1 MRRPRYGTIQSAVR
15 AALDAT
21 GKRDKDIAQLL
32 GIRGSTLSYATEESD
47 DRPGGLGANYLHS
60 LAIAFPEAAV
70 PLAQHFSAMAGGV
83 YQSVDTEGR
92 VVSLFEHTSLC
103 AKETGEAIAA
113 MARAAEQASV
123 GNLEAA
129 ERETR
134 EAIAQMVAY
143 ITALNVRAE
152 GAA

>member
-1 MRRPRYGTIQSAVR
+1 MRQPRYGTIQSAVR
-15 AALDAT
+15 GALDAT
-21 GKRDKDIAQLL
+21 GKRDKDVADFL
-32 GIRGSTLSYATEESD
+32 GVRGSTLSYATEESD
-47 DRPGGLGANYLHS
+47 DRPGGLGVNYLHR
-60 LAIAFPEAAV
+60 LALAYPAAAV
-70 PLAQHFSAMAGGV
+70 PLAQHFAAMAGGV
-83 YQSVDTEGR
+83 YQPVDTEGR

-113 MARAAEQASV
+113 MARAAEQASA

-143 ITALNVRAE
+143 LSAINAQAE